1 MSSLAQSSSTAL
13 EGWKLDDN
21 SRSSWDILWTCLSTI
36 FACTWTALH
45 LSVPRS
51 SRSDGQNIMRKIVAW
66 IFATIAPEFMAGTAS
81 QELWVAWIVTKR
93 CNATFKEV
101 EQRTTPKD
109 EASLPRSDTARW
121 QLIHG
126 FCLYMHGAVFQTEDR
141 HCFPVQHQH
150 VGLLI
155 REGVLKPHHLR
166 AAEIKDRAKAD
177 SLAKAF
183 TLLQSFWVTCNIIS
197 RRAYDLPITP
207 IEISTVAYVACAAF
221 TYGMWWHKPRDM
233 TTPITI
239 PLPYNRY
246 SEEMPSGLRQLT
258 DSKPDL
264 WFRFPGDDKAHVH
277 GAIVECCLIVANIV
291 VTCFKPSGWRSIL
304 KNEQMLIAPIDA
316 STPETPSTA
325 TKGAQT
331 NEKDIAK
338 ATSSG
343 LKQPANS
350 ELEEEKGFDD
360 TFSGNISG
368 ATFFIFIT
376 VVFCGIH
383 VAA

>member
-1 MSSLAQSSSTAL
+1 MPSLAQSNSTAL

-45 LSVPRS
+45 LSVPRA

-66 IFATIAPEFMAGTAS
+66 IFATLAPEFMAGTAS
-81 QELWVAWIVTKR
+81 QELWVAWVVTKR

-101 EQRTTPKD
+101 EQKTTTSDGSSPH
-109 EASLPRSDTARW
+109 SGTPRW
-121 QLIHG
+121 NLIHG
-126 FCLYMHGAVFQTEDR
+126 FCIYMHGAVLQTSDR
-141 HCFPVQHQH
+141 HCFPVQYQH

-166 AAEIKDRAKAD
+166 APEIKDRAKAD

-183 TLLQSFWVTCNIIS
+183 TLLQSFWVTCNIIA

-207 IEISTVAYVACAAF
+207 IEISVVAYVACVAF
-221 TYGMWWHKPRDM
+221 TYGTWWHKPRDM

-239 PLPYNRY
+239 PLPYNRD
-246 SEEMPSGLRQLT
+246 SEEMPLGLRHLT

-264 WFRFPGDDKAHVH
+264 WFRFPEYDKQGHVH
-277 GAIVECCLIVANIV
+277 GVIVECFFIVANIV
-291 VTCFKPSGWRSIL
+291 VTCFKPSRWKSIL

-316 STPETPSTA
+316 STSEAPSVVA
-325 TKGAQT
+325 KKPREDEKSIPKTK
-331 NEKDIAK
+331 
-338 ATSSG
+338 SSG
-343 LKQPANS
+343 LKPPVNH

-360 TFSGNISG
+360 TFIGNIYG
-368 ATFFIFIT
+368 ATFFIFIS